1 MRLSVSNI
9 GWTKNEDEQIYDL
22 MKKYGYY
29 GLEIAP
35 TRIFPEQPYDQLAR
49 AYYWAKN
56 LNTAY
61 GFFISSIQSIWYG
74 RPEKLFGTREERK
87 ILLEYTKKAIDF
99 AAAVLCGNLV
109 FGCPINRAMPEGA
122 DSDAAIEF
130 FRQLGDYAEEKG
142 TVISMEAN
150 PSIYHTNYMNYT
162 SDALELVRKVGSK
175 GFKLNLDTGAM
186 IENGEDA
193 AELEGCVHLINH
205 VHISEPRLKP
215 IAERDLHRKLKEILM
230 KEEYSGF
237 VSIEMNKTD
246 NISAMEETLQY
257 VRGVFGNPLSRK
269 TV

>member
-1 MRLSVSNI
+1 
-9 GWTKNEDEQIYDL
+9 
-22 MKKYGYY
+22 
-29 GLEIAP
+29 
-35 TRIFPEQPYDQLAR
+35 
-49 AYYWAKN
+49 
-56 LNTAY
+56 
-61 GFFISSIQSIWYG
+61 
-74 RPEKLFGTREERK
+74 
-87 ILLEYTKKAIDF
+87 
-99 AAAVLCGNLV
+99 
-109 FGCPINRAMPEGA
+109 
-122 DSDAAIEF
+122 
-130 FRQLGDYAEEKG
+130 
-142 TVISMEAN
+142 MEAN